1 MPVAVSCS
9 VKPAARV
16 GLGTVTAMERRLFTC
31 APPVMATT
39 SWVLEAPF
47 GIVSVPVVVPTT
59 AGVKTTVTVQ
69 EAAAAREVV
78 QVFAVMT

>member
-1 MPVAVSCS
+1 
-9 VKPAARV
+9 
-16 GLGTVTAMERRLFTC
+16 
-31 APPVMATT
+31 MATT

>member
-1 MPVAVSCS
+1 
-9 VKPAARV
+9 
-16 GLGTVTAMERRLFTC
+16 MERRLFTC

-39 SWVLEAPF
+39 SWLFEAPF

-78 QVFAVMT
+78 QVFAVMA